1 MRQVHVYGV
10 GEKKGRERGKRGT
23 EAGEAT
29 RGSIEGFRENL
40 FEVKEELSSAK
51 QPGTL
56 NVRRQWWLL
65 AQPISD
71 YFGSRST

>member
-1 MRQVHVYGV
+1 MHVYGV
-10 GEKKGRERGKRGT
+10 GEKKGRERGKRRT

-29 RGSIEGFRENL
+29 RGSIGFRENL

-56 NVRRQWWLL
+56 NVRRQW
-65 AQPISD
+65 
-71 YFGSRST
+71 